1 MVFVNARAHDFVTIC
16 SRLSQRLDKYQRGR
30 ALNPAARRRSAQRQ
44 QFSGRSP
51 NVCAARYRGSK
62 SRVNCRIPNRLE
74 NHDHRSTSSYR
85 TAEVA
90 FSENLSVWV
99 SDAQCRLVVSQPA
112 LDPTLWNTYLQGALR
127 AYSKHGVECTLDLDA
142 ISDGSD
148 TQLFF
153 AAIDIGGDVVGG
165 ARVIGPLRSADDSHA
180 VVEWAGNPGL
190 SAVRKMINDRAP
202 FGVVEVK
209 SGWVNSDAQRSDAI
223 AAALARALPLSM
235 SLLGVQ
241 FVMGTAAAHAL
252 DRWRSSGGVIAARI
266 PAAAYPD
273 ERYRTKMIW
282 WDRRTLANHAEP
294 KQLSRMLVESRKLLR
309 DVEAL
314 SATTAATAGA
324 EQ

>member
-1 MVFVNARAHDFVTIC
+1 MTT
-16 SRLSQRLDKYQRGR
+16 
-30 ALNPAARRRSAQRQ
+30 AQLRPIAPQ
-44 QFSGRSP
+44 
-51 NVCAARYRGSK
+51 K
-62 SRVNCRIPNRLE
+62 L
-74 NHDHRSTSSYR
+74 H
-85 TAEVA
+85 

-223 AAALARALPLSM
+223 AAALARPTAKHVPVGGSVCDGDRGGPRAGPVAFFGGSNSSENPGGSIPGRALPDQDDLVGPQN
-235 SLLGVQ
+235 LG
-241 FVMGTAAAHAL
+241 
-252 DRWRSSGGVIAARI
+252 
-266 PAAAYPD
+266 
-273 ERYRTKMIW
+273 
-282 WDRRTLANHAEP
+282 
-294 KQLSRMLVESRKLLR
+294 
-309 DVEAL
+309 
-314 SATTAATAGA
+314 
-324 EQ
+324 

>member
-1 MVFVNARAHDFVTIC
+1 
-16 SRLSQRLDKYQRGR
+16 
-30 ALNPAARRRSAQRQ
+30 
-44 QFSGRSP
+44 
-51 NVCAARYRGSK
+51 
-62 SRVNCRIPNRLE
+62 
-74 NHDHRSTSSYR
+74 
-85 TAEVA
+85 
-90 FSENLSVWV
+90 
-99 SDAQCRLVVSQPA
+99 
-112 LDPTLWNTYLQGALR
+112 
-127 AYSKHGVECTLDLDA
+127 
-142 ISDGSD
+142 
-148 TQLFF
+148 
-153 AAIDIGGDVVGG
+153 
-165 ARVIGPLRSADDSHA
+165 RSADDSHA

>member
-1 MVFVNARAHDFVTIC
+1 MTT
-16 SRLSQRLDKYQRGR
+16 
-30 ALNPAARRRSAQRQ
+30 AQLRPIAPQ
-44 QFSGRSP
+44 
-51 NVCAARYRGSK
+51 K
-62 SRVNCRIPNRLE
+62 L
-74 NHDHRSTSSYR
+74 H
-85 TAEVA
+85 

-266 PAAAYPD
+266 PAAQDRISHAGGVDCGPTTWTG
-273 ERYRTKMIW
+273 RTTDVTDLPVCTW
-282 WDRRTLANHAEP
+282 PPRPRPSVTPFRRTAAP
-294 KQLSRMLVESRKLLR
+294 PATRLSGTGQAGQRRARGVDLQVVPR
-309 DVEAL
+309 
-314 SATTAATAGA
+314 ATAVGV
-324 EQ
+324 

>member
-30 ALNPAARRRSAQRQ
+30 ALNPAVRRRSAQRQ
-44 QFSGRSP
+44 PG
-51 NVCAARYRGSK
+51 AAPTSALLDTGAANLVLIAGYLTDW
-62 SRVNCRIPNRLE
+62 RIM
-74 NHDHRSTSSYR
+74 T
-85 TAEVA
+85 TAQLRPIA
-90 FSENLSVWV
+90 PQKLHFSENLSVWV

>member
-1 MVFVNARAHDFVTIC
+1 MTTAQLRPIARQKLH
-16 SRLSQRLDKYQRGR
+16 
-30 ALNPAARRRSAQRQ
+30 
-44 QFSGRSP
+44 
-51 NVCAARYRGSK
+51 
-62 SRVNCRIPNRLE
+62 
-74 NHDHRSTSSYR
+74 
-85 TAEVA
+85 

>member
-1 MVFVNARAHDFVTIC
+1 MTT
-16 SRLSQRLDKYQRGR
+16 
-30 ALNPAARRRSAQRQ
+30 AQLRPIAPQ
-44 QFSGRSP
+44 
-51 NVCAARYRGSK
+51 K
-62 SRVNCRIPNRLE
+62 L
-74 NHDHRSTSSYR
+74 H
-85 TAEVA
+85 

-252 DRWRSSGGVIAARI
+252 DRWRSSGSNSSENPGGSI
-266 PAAAYPD
+266 PGRALPD
-273 ERYRTKMIW
+273 Q
-282 WDRRTLANHAEP
+282 DD
-294 KQLSRMLVESRKLLR
+294 LVGPQNL
-309 DVEAL
+309 
-314 SATTAATAGA
+314 G
-324 EQ
+324 

>member
-1 MVFVNARAHDFVTIC
+1 M
-16 SRLSQRLDKYQRGR
+16 
-30 ALNPAARRRSAQRQ
+30 
-44 QFSGRSP
+44 
-51 NVCAARYRGSK
+51 
-62 SRVNCRIPNRLE
+62 
-74 NHDHRSTSSYR
+74 
-85 TAEVA
+85 
-90 FSENLSVWV
+90 WV

>member
-1 MVFVNARAHDFVTIC
+1 MTT
-16 SRLSQRLDKYQRGR
+16 
-30 ALNPAARRRSAQRQ
+30 AQLRPIAPQ
-44 QFSGRSP
+44 
-51 NVCAARYRGSK
+51 K
-62 SRVNCRIPNRLE
+62 L
-74 NHDHRSTSSYR
+74 H
-85 TAEVA
+85 

-241 FVMGTAAAHAL
+241 FVMGTAAASCATIEVTGPWYGGWAARGPADGVASSQHRASGDAL
-252 DRWRSSGGVIAARI
+252 DTVADHGFAAHRLEEVGHAHEVVASS
-266 PAAAYPD
+266 P
-273 ERYRTKMIW
+273 
-282 WDRRTLANHAEP
+282 TLWLAC
-294 KQLSRMLVESRKLLR
+294 L
-309 DVEAL
+309 
-314 SATTAATAGA
+314 
-324 EQ
+324 

>member
-1 MVFVNARAHDFVTIC
+1 MTT
-16 SRLSQRLDKYQRGR
+16 
-30 ALNPAARRRSAQRQ
+30 AQLRPIAPQ
-44 QFSGRSP
+44 
-51 NVCAARYRGSK
+51 K
-62 SRVNCRIPNRLE
+62 L
-74 NHDHRSTSSYR
+74 H
-85 TAEVA
+85 

-314 SATTAATAGA
+314 SATTAPTAGA